1 MEHYDKTQHR
11 LSWVMEMLLKVII
24 AAFAACGLLLV
35 LRALFEAFLLPL
47 SGNDAIHV
55 YYLRGDSAEAEH
67 TIRACLHLR
76 ERRGM
81 RGTLI
86 FADDGLTPEAQTA
99 AELLLRRAPDA
110 ALCSK
115 AQALDYIRREND
127 GIGAG
132 TD

>member
-1 MEHYDKTQHR
+1 
-11 LSWVMEMLLKVII
+11 MLLKLMI
-24 AAFAACGLLLV
+24 AAFAACGLLMI
-35 LRALFEAFLLPL
+35 LRALFEAVLLPL
-47 SGNDAIHV
+47 SGNDALHV
-55 YYLRGDSAEAEH
+55 YYIRGESAETEQ

-76 ERRGM
+76 ERRDM

-86 FADDGLTPEAQTA
+86 FADDGLTPEAQTT
-99 AELLLRRAPDA
+99 AELLLRSEPDA

-115 AQALDYIRREND
+115 AQVINYIRREND

>member
-1 MEHYDKTQHR
+1 MK
-11 LSWVMEMLLKVII
+11 VMI

-35 LRALFEAFLLPL
+35 LWTLFEAFLLPS
-47 SGNDAIHV
+47 SGENALHV
-55 YYLRGDSAEAEH
+55 YYLRGDSAETEH

-76 ERRGM
+76 EHRGM
-81 RGTLI
+81 RGVLL

-99 AELLLRRAPDA
+99 AELLLRDAADA
-110 ALCSK
+110 ALCSR
-115 AQALDYIRREND
+115 AQVADYIRREND